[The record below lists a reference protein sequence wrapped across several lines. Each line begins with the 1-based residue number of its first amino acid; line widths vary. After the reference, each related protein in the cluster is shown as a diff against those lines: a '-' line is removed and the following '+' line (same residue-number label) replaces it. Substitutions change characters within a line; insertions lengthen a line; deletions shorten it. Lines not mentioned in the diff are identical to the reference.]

1 MINTKFFSREGGGG
15 RIQGCATVLVSGQY
29 IDYGILYRTASSSVS
44 SNQGLAI
51 RERSLKIVEKQ

>member
-1 MINTKFFSREGGGG
+1 MKFVGRGWGAE

-44 SNQGLAI
+44 FNQGI